1 MRKNKGSVLT
11 KIIIILVLVIVI
23 ALGIRYVYNQISTPD
38 TSAIQESFG
47 DIQELATEQ
56 YEYTI
61 ADKYENTQELFGIKI
76 PFTTESFVIKFSG
89 TIKAGVNLEKAKVTA
104 SGKHVTVT
112 LPKVTTLSHTTS
124 KVTYL
129 DRHANILN
137 PSNPKSSTELVD
149 KLKEKEEK
157 RAIKKGLYTKAEK
170 KLESAITEDVK
181 KVAGND
187 IGVKIVFQ

>member
-112 LPKVTTLSHTTS
+112 LPKVTTLTKNKNKETNI
-124 KVTYL
+124 
-129 DRHANILN
+129 DRHDNILN
-137 PSNPKSSTELVD
+137 PPNPKS
-149 KLKEKEEK
+149 
-157 RAIKKGLYTKAEK
+157 
-170 KLESAITEDVK
+170 
-181 KVAGND
+181 
-187 IGVKIVFQ
+187 